1 MGDYGKFNDYLV
13 GEDGIREYVIEE
25 YDELKEW
32 VDSVISPCRY
42 QGWQGDI
49 LESMDKIAEELQLLD
64 LCEWQETYFR
74 GHSKE
79 CYLLQSTLERQISAD
94 IMGYSL
100 KKGEY
105 ICRPS
110 FDKVVNEYFQR
121 IRKNFRGRMPEQYLL
136 LKDDCINDFWA
147 VGQHYGLKTPLLD
160 WTKSLLVALFFAFR
174 PEKIDASDKY
184 RVIYTLNLFEVRDNI
199 KIIESRID
207 IGGRIN
213 AQQGVFTDL
222 ILSEFLELNNTVNAR
237 IANNIYQI
245 PLLTRTKICTALRIH
260 VMKYLARLNIMDSTL
275 FPDIYGA
282 IGESHLILDNI
293 IRIASLPE

>member
-1 MGDYGKFNDYLV
+1 
-13 GEDGIREYVIEE
+13 
-25 YDELKEW
+25 
-32 VDSVISPCRY
+32 
-42 QGWQGDI
+42 
-49 LESMDKIAEELQLLD
+49 
-64 LCEWQETYFR
+64 
-74 GHSKE
+74 
-79 CYLLQSTLERQISAD
+79 
-94 IMGYSL
+94 
-100 KKGEY
+100 
-105 ICRPS
+105 
-110 FDKVVNEYFQR
+110 
-121 IRKNFRGRMPEQYLL
+121 MPEQYLL

-184 RVIYTLNLFEVRDNI
+184 RVIYTLNLFEVGDNI
-199 KIIESRID
+199 KIIEPRID